1 MNWWQ
6 AFGNPNDY
14 LEVRWAALFFV
25 AALLW
30 AGGAGLRRPL
40 SYMGWVFVT
49 TTTVLGLAAQL
60 PVLYSP
66 LYVLLVALV
75 VASQLVGLA
84 IWRFES
90 SGDTSD
96 ADPSL

>member
-40 SYMGWVFVT
+40 SYMGCT
-49 TTTVLGLAAQL
+49 ALAAEL
-60 PVLYSP
+60 RATRRLLWSRTPSPYS
-66 LYVLLVALV
+66 
-75 VASQLVGLA
+75 
-84 IWRFES
+84 
-90 SGDTSD
+90 
-96 ADPSL
+96 